1 MGKRKLGKKGVIFQ
15 PKITRG
21 LEIGSILK
29 VADNS
34 GAKTAKIIAVP
45 RYKAHYQQVPL
56 ATIGSMV
63 VVAVQ
68 KGTPDTRRKI
78 LRAVIVR
85 QRQHF
90 RRANGQH
97 IEFEDNALVIVNES
111 GETKG
116 TEISGPVAR
125 EAAVLWP
132 RVATI
137 ASLIV

>member
-1 MGKRKLGKKGVIFQ
+1 KG
-15 PKITRG
+15 
-21 LEIGSILK
+21 S
-29 VADNS
+29 
-34 GAKTAKIIAVP
+34 
-45 RYKAHYQQVPL
+45 
-56 ATIGSMV
+56 
-63 VVAVQ
+63 
-68 KGTPDTRRKI
+68 PDTRRKI

-90 RRANGQH
+90 RRPNGQH
-97 IEFEDNALVIVNES
+97 IEFEDNALVIVNET

-125 EAAVLWP
+125 EAAILWP